1 MSADPQ
7 VSARAQAARS
17 RRNWAMAAA
26 LLGFVAVI
34 FAITMV
40 RLQENIRTRAALD
53 KAQSAAPASPAP

>member
-1 MSADPQ
+1 MSAEPQ
-7 VSARAQAARS
+7 VSAKAQAARG
-17 RRNWAMAAA
+17 RRNWALAVA

-53 KAQSAAPASPAP
+53 KAQSAASASPAP